1 MAWFD
6 DPSKELNRLNQRLLE
21 EEEPEEEYSDEYDEE
36 YWEEEF
42 EEEDL
47 VSDFRNFSNRH
58 SKDLGS
64 FADGYRGEALLEEEE
79 EDWEGNDDE
88 PYAVFYET
96 RRERRRRLRKE
107 KKEKREKRKGRNKTL
122 RLSVIVLLETL
133 VLLGILIW
141 WVMNQWPW

>member
-21 EEEPEEEYSDEYDEE
+21 EEEPEEYSDEY
-36 YWEEEF
+36 EEEF
-42 EEEDL
+42 WEDESEEEDL
-47 VSDFRNFSNRH
+47 VSDFRRFSKGNA
-58 SKDLGS
+58 SDLRN

-88 PYAVFYET
+88 PFAVFYET
-96 RRERRRRLRKE
+96 RRERRRRIRKE
-107 KKEKREKRKGRNKTL
+107 KKEKRKGRNKTL
-122 RLSVIVLLETL
+122 RLSVIVLVETL
-133 VLLGILIW
+133 ILLGFLIW